1 MRSLEKDAFVSVNF
15 KVNIQKVDDAEMSE
29 KSATSSPKEIRDK
42 ERRRTRKQAR
52 KFNKKAEAKAFKLA
66 HEQWEYHLAHQK
78 SKQHAAQH

>member
-29 KSATSSPKEIRDK
+29 KSTTSSPKEIRDK

-52 KFNKKAEAKAFKLA
+52 KFNRRAEAKAFKLA